1 MIPIVDGEILKFEPS
16 GLYNGLVLLSDTKTR
31 SFWNHITGECVHGH
45 YKGKSLKI
53 DNLLHTTLESAVEE
67 HREIKIAIS
76 KQPIHVKIMNVFIKL
91 QQKRGKSL
99 MPSFFKKTMEKE
111 DNRLDAMDIG
121 LGIWNENKSKFYKY
135 EDIQEQSGVIID
147 KFDGKNIM
155 VYLDKT
161 SHMPTCKYITGEKY
175 NWRDGDIEIL
185 DGEILEEMPMQIY
198 TRWYGFSYTFKD
210 CDIYKF

>member
-1 MIPIVDGEILKFEPS
+1 MTPIVDGEILKFEPS

-45 YKGKSLKI
+45 YKGKKLEI
-53 DNLLHTTLESAVEE
+53 NNLLHTTLEAALEE
-67 HREIKIAIS
+67 YGDIKVAIS
-76 KQPIHVKIMNVFIKL
+76 KQPIHVKFMNKFVSL

-111 DNRLDAMDIG
+111 DNRLDTMDIG
-121 LGIWNENKSKFYKY
+121 IGIWNENKSKFYKY
-135 EDIQEQSGVIID
+135 DDMQNQDGVIID
-147 KFDGKNIM
+147 EFDEKKVI

-161 SHMPTCKYITGEKY
+161 SHVPICKYVTGEKY
-175 NWRDGDIEIL
+175 SWNNDVIELL
-185 DGEILEEMPMQIY
+185 DGEILDEMPMQIY

-210 CDIYKF
+210 CDIYKM